1 MRYHAHL
8 GMLPLGAF
16 EHCGDK
22 RIKPQGGGGIPIVS
36 DVVEAVGDLG
46 QGAVDLATG
55 AITGV

>member
-36 DVVEAVGDLG
+36 DVIDVVSDIGGEIGRAHV
-46 QGAVDLATG
+46 
-55 AITGV
+55 